1 MINLSKTPGSMGSVR
16 RSASIISTGAYLP
29 SRVLTNADLEHMVD
43 TSNEW
48 ILSRTGIRERRIAA
62 EDEFTSDMGAR
73 AARQALELGGIDP
86 QSIDLIIVATC
97 TADTVFP
104 STACYIQDKIGA
116 TRAAA
121 FDLQAACSGF
131 LYALVTAD
139 QFIASGVYKT
149 IMVVGAEKLSSI
161 VNWQDRNT
169 CVLFG
174 DGAGAV
180 ILQHRPG
187 ARGLLAFDL
196 GADGAQTSILSI
208 PAGGCRIPITPE
220 VLDQRLNCLQ
230 MAGKEVFKYAVN
242 AMNRSAENCLE
253 KAGCKATQLRWVIP
267 HQANFRIVDAV
278 AQRLNI
284 SLEHFVVNLE
294 RYGNTSSACMP
305 ICLHETSMAGKL
317 DRGDLLLMVSFGGG
331 LTWART
337 VLGWEFRPD

>member
-1 MINLSKTPGSMGSVR
+1 MSSTQSR
-16 RSASIISTGAYLP
+16 RSASIVSTGAYLP
-29 SRVLTNADLEHMVD
+29 SRVLTNADLEKIVE
-43 TSNEW
+43 TSDEW
-48 ILSRTGIRERRIAA
+48 IVSRTGIRERRIAA
-62 EDEFTSDMGAR
+62 NDEFTSDMGAK
-73 AARQALELGGIDP
+73 AAQQALELGGIDA

-131 LYALVTAD
+131 LYALVTAEK
-139 QFIASGVYKT
+139 FIAAGAYETV
-149 IMVVGAEKLSSI
+149 MVIGAEKLSSI

-180 ILQHRPG
+180 ILRHRPG
-187 ARGLLAFDL
+187 ARGLLASDL

-208 PAGGCRIPITPE
+208 PGGGCRIPITAE
-220 VLDQRLNCLQ
+220 VLDQRLQCLQ
-230 MAGKEVFKYAVN
+230 MSGKEVFKYAVT
-242 AMNRSAENCLE
+242 AMNRSAEECLE
-253 KAGCKATQLRWVIP
+253 KAGVKPEQVRWFIP

-278 AQRLNI
+278 AQRMNVGM
-284 SLEHFVVNLE
+284 EHFVMNLD

-305 ICLHETSMAGKL
+305 IALHETAMAGKL
-317 DRGDLLLMVSFGGG
+317 DRGDLVLMVSFGGG
-331 LTWART
+331 LTWAST
-337 VLGWEFRPD
+337 VLEW

>member
-1 MINLSKTPGSMGSVR
+1 
-16 RSASIISTGAYLP
+16 
-29 SRVLTNADLEHMVD
+29 
-43 TSNEW
+43 
-48 ILSRTGIRERRIAA
+48 
-62 EDEFTSDMGAR
+62 MGAR
-73 AARQALELGGIDP
+73 AAEQALESGGIDP

-104 STACYIQDKIGA
+104 STACYIQNTIGA

-121 FDLQAACSGF
+121 FDVQAACSGF

-139 QFIASGVYKT
+139 QFIAASAYKT
-149 IMVVGAEKLSSI
+149 ILVVGAEKLSSI
-161 VNWQDRNT
+161 VNWKDRNT

-187 ARGLLAFDL
+187 SRGLLAFDL

-208 PAGGCRIPITPE
+208 PAGGCRIPITQE
-220 VLDQRLNCLQ
+220 VIDQRLQYLQ

-242 AMNRSAENCLE
+242 AMNRSAEECLE
-253 KAGCKATQLRWVIP
+253 KAGVKPKDVRWFIP

-278 AQRLNI
+278 AQRMNVGM
-284 SLEHFVVNLE
+284 EHFVMNLD

-305 ICLHETSMAGKL
+305 IALHETSMAGKL
-317 DRGDLLLMVSFGGG
+317 DRGDLVLMVSFGGG
-331 LTWART
+331 LTWAST
-337 VLGWEFRPD
+337 VLEW